1 MRLALAVAFGNG
13 VLSFAAPC
21 TVSLLP
27 AYLAILSGASADA
40 GVHANTN
47 AAAHQRIDRVVAG
60 SAAFAVGLSLVYLL
74 LGLKAGSAAGVRLS
88 GATAQR
94 NGGSLVL
101 VVALL
106 LLALALRN
114 RWTGDRNRW
123 QRLLGPLAF
132 GLASAAAYIPC
143 ASPFLATALA
153 LAANTS
159 DPLPGAALLTAYA
172 LGIAVPFLLAAMGVA
187 GSQRLGRRLARARAV
202 LLFIAAAVLAILGLL
217 LVTGRYDVLS
227 GWLSGLVIVSA

>member
-1 MRLALAVAFGNG
+1 MQLALAVAFGNG

-21 TVSLLP
+21 TASLLP
-27 AYLAILSGASADA
+27 AYLAILSGASAGGRGNSNPA
-40 GVHANTN
+40 P
-47 AAAHQRIDRVVAG
+47 HQRIDRVVAG
-60 SAAFAVGLSLVYLL
+60 AAAFAGGLSLVYLL
-74 LGLKAGSAAGVRLS
+74 LGLRAGSAAGVRLS

-94 NGGSLVL
+94 NGGLLVL

-106 LLALALRN
+106 LLTLALRS
-114 RWTGDRNRW
+114 RWTGGRNRW
-123 QRLLGPLAF
+123 QRLLGPFAF

-159 DPLPGAALLTAYA
+159 DTLSGAALLTAYA

-187 GSQRLGRRLARARAV
+187 GSRRLGRHLDRARP
-202 LLFIAAAVLAILGLL
+202 LLLLVAAAVLAILGLL